1 MKHTIATV
9 ALAMLVCVPVT
20 SSASTASATPASVEA
35 SEPVSI
41 NDVSVVVESA
51 GATVFIDPVGS
62 QERYARFGRPD
73 IVVLTRAHPDHLS
86 IDTMIGMLRR
96 DTVVL
101 APRTVIDELPLM
113 ISNNV
118 ISPFDAGTVQ
128 EVEGITFEALPV
140 PSDLPRGARVHER
153 ERGEI
158 GVPIEIDGASLYF

>member
-1 MKHTIATV
+1 
-9 ALAMLVCVPVT
+9 
-20 SSASTASATPASVEA
+20 
-35 SEPVSI
+35 
-41 NDVSVVVESA
+41 
-51 GATVFIDPVGS
+51 
-62 QERYARFGRPD
+62 
-73 IVVLTRAHPDHLS
+73 
-86 IDTMIGMLRR
+86 MIGMLRR

-140 PSDLPRGARVHER
+140 PSDLPRGVRVHER

-158 GVPIEIDGASLYF
+158 GVLIEIDGASLYF